1 MTLQDLIDIA
11 REWNIEPDRV
21 GVPDLEWI
29 DDGAGRVGFV
39 TMTDI
44 DRMTTPDPD
53 PDERVYAS
61 GDPTVDPDHDGI
73 DWADHEPTDEP
84 ADDGPPHPQGTE
96 KLSPEGNPA

>member
-21 GVPDLEWI
+21 GVPDLEWV

-53 PDERVYAS
+53 PDELAP
-61 GDPTVDPDHDGI
+61 GDPTDR
-73 DWADHEPTDEP
+73 ASHEPTEPADEP